1 MILGSSKKY
10 FLGSNFFGK
19 QLFLGQKRFIYGQN
33 IFVVG
38 SKNFKESKI
47 DCWGVEK

>member
-10 FLGSNFFGK
+10 FLGSKFFGK
-19 QLFLGQKRFIYGQN
+19 KLFLGQKRFIYGQN

-38 SKNFKESKI
+38 SKNNF
-47 DCWGVEK
+47 